1 LETVERHSFNLR
13 AIRFCSIPLFVS
25 TLIRSIISGVTLG
38 ILNLTLSSS
47 RQFGLAI
54 LSLHSL
60 IIESGYFRASFS
72 DDALRLLD
80 VVASFVSSPH
90 AMNRHDAAANALR
103 DLWCTNSLLGQLKDY
118 LGFLCGEP
126 AFLLQVGELS
136 RWRVRPDFQHSVRA
150 LVQIES
156 CQFSLDNLVEQRLD
170 GAGVAYFAH
179 FH

>member
-1 LETVERHSFNLR
+1 LRFNFSSR
-13 AIRFCSIPLFVS
+13 QIS
-25 TLIRSIISGVTLG
+25 TLRRPSQCSLTISFFSSP
-38 ILNLTLSSS
+38 LNFCV
-47 RQFGLAI
+47 RQFGLGI

-72 DDALRLLD
+72 DDPLRLLD
-80 VVASFVSSPH
+80 VPLTFFVASQNS
-90 AMNRHDAAANALR
+90 MNRHHGTVNALR

-126 AFLLQVGELS
+126 AFFLQAGGLS
-136 RWRVRPDFQHSVRA
+136 RWKVRPDFQHSVRA

-156 CQFSLDNLVEQRLD
+156 CQFYVDNLVEQRLD